1 MSAAD
6 NYLPGMGTPPNKLD
20 PGLIAAV
27 VAIGS
32 VSVLI
37 TLTVLGIFSILP
49 PWVSVLI
56 VVLELLIPF
65 VVYLLLKPKSGPPS
79 S

>member
-1 MSAAD
+1 MS
-6 NYLPGMGTPPNKLD
+6 TPPTKPD

-32 VSVLI
+32 VGVLI
-37 TLTVLGIFSILP
+37 ALTVLGIFAILP

-65 VVYLLLKPKSGPPS
+65 VVYWMMSRRLNK
-79 S
+79 

>member
-1 MSAAD
+1 MRTTFHD
-6 NYLPGMGTPPNKLD
+6 MGTPPNKLD

-37 TLTVLGIFSILP
+37 TLTVLGIFAILP

-65 VVYLLLKPKSGPPS
+65 IVYLLLKPKGGPPES
-79 S
+79 